1 MKGTFRSL
9 RSFNYRVWAAGAIV
23 SNTGTW
29 MQRTA
34 QDWLVLTQLTHNNA
48 TAVGVVMAL
57 QFAPPL
63 LFLPFTGF
71 AADHLDRRKLLAAT
85 QGTMGALALGLGLLT
100 ISGRVQLWH
109 VYGFAF
115 LLGCATAF
123 DTPARL
129 TFVSDLVGE
138 EDLSN
143 AVALNS
149 TSFNAARMIGPALA
163 GLLIAGVG
171 TGWVFLVNAVSFAAI
186 LGSLGLLR
194 VHELHPRSR
203 AHPTRGSLAEGFR
216 YVWKRPDLKAV
227 LLMLF
232 LICTFGLNFPIFIS
246 TMAVTVFHAGAGQ
259 YGLLSSIMAIGSVVG
274 ALLAARREKPHIV
287 LLFVGAATFGFG
299 FALAAVMPKYGLFA
313 LALVIIGVSAQTF
326 TTAANSTV
334 QLATEP
340 VMRGR
345 VMAILVALAL
355 GGTPL
360 GAPFVGWVADTFG
373 PRWALGVG
381 AASGFAA
388 AIVAVRYLMKY
399 RRLRV
404 RTSAGRFRF
413 TLDDLDTEPASP
425 LRRTAGQRVLLDGR
439 FQGANELPVVQQ
451 AGQQARGAQE
461 QGLHLIAVRG
471 SQHEA
476 RHSDQPIIPEGR
488 QDESLGGAERRNPQ
502 HQQGEGQIVPL
513 GQTASTRDP
522 GAEKEGA
529 QDDVHQLL
537 DRREAPEDR

>member
-23 SNTGTW
+23 SNIGTW

-34 QDWLVLTQLTHNNA
+34 QDWLVLTQLTHRNA

-63 LFLPFTGF
+63 LFLPLTGF

-85 QGTMGALALGLGLLT
+85 QGAMGALALGLGLLT

-163 GLLIAGVG
+163 GLLIAGIG
-171 TGWVFLVNAVSFAAI
+171 TGWVFLANAVSFAAI

-194 VHELHPRSR
+194 VHELHPRNR
-203 AHPTRGSLAEGFR
+203 ALPTRGSLAEGFR
-216 YVWKRPDLKAV
+216 YVWRRPDLKAV

-259 YGLLSSIMAIGSVVG
+259 YGLLSSIMAIGSVAG
-274 ALLAARREKPHIV
+274 ALLAARREKPHIA
-287 LLFVGAATFGFG
+287 LLFVGAAIFGVG
-299 FALAAVMPKYGLFA
+299 FALAAVMPRYGLFA

-345 VMAILVALAL
+345 VMAILVAIAL
-355 GGTPL
+355 GGTPI
-360 GAPFVGWVADTFG
+360 GAPFVGWVADRFG

-388 AIVAVRYLMKY
+388 AIVAVRYLAKNHH
-399 RRLRV
+399 LRV
-404 RTSAGRFRF
+404 RVEAGRFRF

-425 LRRTAGQRVLLDGR
+425 L
-439 FQGANELPVVQQ
+439 
-451 AGQQARGAQE
+451 
-461 QGLHLIAVRG
+461 
-471 SQHEA
+471 
-476 RHSDQPIIPEGR
+476 
-488 QDESLGGAERRNPQ
+488 
-502 HQQGEGQIVPL
+502 
-513 GQTASTRDP
+513 
-522 GAEKEGA
+522 
-529 QDDVHQLL
+529 
-537 DRREAPEDR
+537 